1 VAQGKI
7 CRRSERSRPT
17 KRRFSSRERSRSA
30 GGVPRSG
37 VSTRVEGAS
46 SRMIVAQKQQL
57 FRCVRF
63 MKPARAPAIIPFPHA
78 KARAANE

>member
-7 CRRSERSRPT
+7 CRRGERRRPT

-30 GGVPRSG
+30 GADTRSG
-37 VSTRVEGAS
+37 ALARARGTS
-46 SRMIVAQKQQL
+46 SRTIVAQKQQL
-57 FRCVRF
+57 FRCFRF
-63 MKPARAPAIIPFPHA
+63 MKPARVPAILPFPHA